1 MNRYKHIIVMSL
13 LLASVAL
20 AGLAMVFFAIE
31 HVWLM
36 GLMIFCLV
44 CALAVENKM

>member
-1 MNRYKHIIVMSL
+1 MKKYKNIIVLVL
-13 LLASVAL
+13 LSASAAL

-36 GLMIFCLV
+36 GLMVFCLV

>member
-1 MNRYKHIIVMSL
+1 MKKYKHIIVMFL
-13 LLASVAL
+13 LIASAAL
-20 AGLAMVFFAIE
+20 AGIAMVFFAIE

-36 GLMIFCLV
+36 VLMISCLV

>member
-1 MNRYKHIIVMSL
+1 MKKYKNIIVLVL
-13 LLASVAL
+13 LSASAAL

-36 GLMIFCLV
+36 ALMVFCLV
-44 CALAVENKM
+44 GALAIEKEV